1 MSAEAEAGTRR
12 RRSPLLITVLILGVL
27 ALLVVLAAHLYTNY
41 LWFRSVSATTVFTTQ
56 LAARVGLF
64 LGFGLLL
71 GGGFFGSLILAYRL
85 RPPVRRTNLD
95 SELLL
100 QLRDNLDRRSRTLI
114 LLPAVVLG
122 LIGGGVA
129 ASQVQTFLAWT
140 RATDFGKGDAVFGID
155 ASFYVF
161 QLPWWRF
168 VLAYLNFMVVACL
181 VGSLLVHFL
190 TGSMNAA
197 AFRKTG
203 NLPSA
208 GKAAQR
214 QVSVLLGLGLLL
226 YGVSSFLDRYGYL
239 TSQNSLFTG
248 VDYTDATS
256 RIPASLIVAAIA
268 GICALLCFYNA
279 WRVKWSVPG
288 IALGLLVVSAMIL
301 TAVYPWGIR
310 YFVVKPNEPDL
321 ERPWIAN
328 NIEATRGAFGID
340 SLQISDYEAVDSV
353 SAGQLRA
360 DAAALPAIRLMDPSV
375 IGPTFEQL
383 QQVRGYYRFPST
395 LDVDRYSLE
404 GRETDAVVAARELDL
419 NAVEAGNTWNN
430 MHTVYTHGYGLVA
443 AYGNRRE
450 SNGEPNYFSGGIPTE
465 GLIQQEQPRIYF
477 GEESKHWVI
486 AGAPEGAEPVELDTP
501 GGGQER
507 S

>member
-214 QVSVLLGLGLLL
+214 QVSVLG
-226 YGVSSFLDRYGYL
+226 
-239 TSQNSLFTG
+239 
-248 VDYTDATS
+248 
-256 RIPASLIVAAIA
+256 
-268 GICALLCFYNA
+268 
-279 WRVKWSVPG
+279 
-288 IALGLLVVSAMIL
+288 
-301 TAVYPWGIR
+301 
-310 YFVVKPNEPDL
+310 
-321 ERPWIAN
+321 
-328 NIEATRGAFGID
+328 
-340 SLQISDYEAVDSV
+340 
-353 SAGQLRA
+353 
-360 DAAALPAIRLMDPSV
+360 
-375 IGPTFEQL
+375 
-383 QQVRGYYRFPST
+383 
-395 LDVDRYSLE
+395 
-404 GRETDAVVAARELDL
+404 
-419 NAVEAGNTWNN
+419 
-430 MHTVYTHGYGLVA
+430 
-443 AYGNRRE
+443 
-450 SNGEPNYFSGGIPTE
+450 
-465 GLIQQEQPRIYF
+465 
-477 GEESKHWVI
+477 
-486 AGAPEGAEPVELDTP
+486 
-501 GGGQER
+501 
-507 S
+507 